1 MKQTFEILKNSI
13 DKNRLFNNVKEV
25 SSFHRIQATPG
36 YRQAANY
43 VCDKLIKEGIDAK
56 VLSYEAN
63 NDKFY
68 LNAKMFKEWDYKEAY
83 IEVVEPNIKLAD
95 ILGNPT
101 SIVQRS
107 YPYDFTDG
115 RQMIYLDKGS
125 DPDNYKDVDF
135 TNKIIFIRGEFHAY
149 LWAIKKGAVGFVT
162 DFVREVP
169 KVRDRYDLYDAL
181 NYTSF
186 GWKHTEDE
194 IPTFGFVLT
203 PKMGDQLAKLFEGR
217 SSLLVKGKVDTSLY
231 NGHLEVVEAT
241 LPGKCD
247 EEVLLTAHLCHPKCS
262 CNDNASGVSVAM
274 EAIRVIKELI
284 DKQKLEPNY
293 RTIKIVLIPEFT
305 GTFAYL
311 SNHDSSKMVG
321 ALNLDMVGARQNGF
335 YGPITLS
342 DLPYSTASYI
352 SALSALCLD
361 YAAKETY
368 NLANEYIP
376 KTNHIMEDYTGG
388 SDHVVY
394 SDPTIGV
401 PCCMLGQWPDLYYH
415 TSKDTLDVIDPNV
428 LAFSCTTASMFAYTL
443 SNLNYDNVKEIQN
456 KAHMLLANKLS
467 KATTYE
473 QVKHIEDFF
482 INSVRSYEKVITL
495 DQDFINN
502 EINYIK
508 AICNANIS
516 YNSFTKTNYPVTN
529 TSVYKRLKKGPIH
542 DINEII
548 AVHPE
553 YKEAYLEYQKIQK
566 EFKMSPFDDA
576 SSLILYYINGKNT
589 IDDISLNILC
599 DKKRDYRIIIEA
611 YIKLLETMQFVEKI
625 S

>member
-1 MKQTFEILKNSI
+1 
-13 DKNRLFNNVKEV
+13 
-25 SSFHRIQATPG
+25 
-36 YRQAANY
+36 
-43 VCDKLIKEGIDAK
+43 
-56 VLSYEAN
+56 
-63 NDKFY
+63 
-68 LNAKMFKEWDYKEAY
+68 
-83 IEVVEPNIKLAD
+83 
-95 ILGNPT
+95 
-101 SIVQRS
+101 
-107 YPYDFTDG
+107 
-115 RQMIYLDKGS
+115 MIYLDKGS

-149 LWAIKKGAVGFVT
+149 LWAIKQGAIGFVT

-186 GWKHTEDE
+186 WWKHTEDE

-203 PKMGDQLAKLFEGR
+203 TKMGDQLAKLFEGR

-311 SNHDSSKMVG
+311 SDHDSSKMVG

-368 NLANEYIP
+368 N
-376 KTNHIMEDYTGG
+376 
-388 SDHVVY
+388 
-394 SDPTIGV
+394 
-401 PCCMLGQWPDLYYH
+401 
-415 TSKDTLDVIDPNV
+415 
-428 LAFSCTTASMFAYTL
+428 
-443 SNLNYDNVKEIQN
+443 
-456 KAHMLLANKLS
+456 
-467 KATTYE
+467 
-473 QVKHIEDFF
+473 
-482 INSVRSYEKVITL
+482 
-495 DQDFINN
+495 
-502 EINYIK
+502 
-508 AICNANIS
+508 
-516 YNSFTKTNYPVTN
+516 
-529 TSVYKRLKKGPIH
+529 
-542 DINEII
+542 
-548 AVHPE
+548 
-553 YKEAYLEYQKIQK
+553 
-566 EFKMSPFDDA
+566 
-576 SSLILYYINGKNT
+576 
-589 IDDISLNILC
+589 
-599 DKKRDYRIIIEA
+599 
-611 YIKLLETMQFVEKI
+611 
-625 S
+625 